1 MIGCNG
7 MLRKAWKENQEKS
20 YRVDIQRAVKE
31 MKAGKNVEEID
42 LGQYKTILAISK
54 FDPQQRCSNAYTVEE
69 INGGLYRFEYQ
80 VKNSA
85 KGIRMNAWI
94 SGIIFLGSICMLWM
108 MGRKII
114 QPFHTMNHL
123 VYELA
128 KGNLSVP
135 LKAEKNKFFG
145 QFLWGLDMLREKLEQ
160 DKIRELEL
168 VKEKKTLLL
177 SLSHDI
183 KTPLS
188 AIDLYAKALSQNLYD
203 SEEKKQEAVLGI
215 EKNAEEI
222 KKYINEIADAAREEF
237 LNLKVSNQE
246 FYLSALVGSI
256 TKYYKEKT
264 EQLHTVFLVDKIQD
278 CLLYGDVN
286 RAVEVMQNV
295 MENAIKYGDGKEI
308 HISFQ
313 EEENCKLI
321 TVENTACSLKEDE
334 IMHVFDSF
342 YRGSNSKKVKGSG
355 LGLYICKEILHKMD
369 GEIFARI
376 IENRFLITIV
386 LRKM

>member
-1 MIGCNG
+1 
-7 MLRKAWKENQEKS
+7 
-20 YRVDIQRAVKE
+20 
-31 MKAGKNVEEID
+31 
-42 LGQYKTILAISK
+42 
-54 FDPQQRCSNAYTVEE
+54 
-69 INGGLYRFEYQ
+69 
-80 VKNSA
+80 
-85 KGIRMNAWI
+85 
-94 SGIIFLGSICMLWM
+94 MLWM
-108 MGRKII
+108 IGRKII

-123 VYELA
+123 VSELA

-135 LKAEKNKFFG
+135 LKAEKSKFFG

-222 KKYINEIADAAREEF
+222 KKYINEIADASREEF

-321 TVENTACSLKEDE
+321 TVENTTCSLKEDE

>member
-1 MIGCNG
+1 
-7 MLRKAWKENQEKS
+7 MLQKEWKDNLEKS
-20 YRVDIQRAVKE
+20 YRVDIQRAVRE
-31 MKAGKNVEEID
+31 MKAGKTAKEVD
-42 LGQYKTILAISK
+42 LGGYKTILAISK
-54 FDPQQRCSNAYTVEE
+54 FNPNKHCSNAYTVED
-69 INGGLYRFEYQ
+69 INGTLYRFEYQ
-80 VKNSA
+80 VKNNA
-85 KGIRMNAWI
+85 KGIQMRYWI
-94 SGIIFLGSICMLWM
+94 SGIIILATIGVFGLI
-108 MGRKII
+108 GRKII
-114 QPFHTMNHL
+114 QPFHAMNHL
-123 VYELA
+123 VSELA

-168 VKEKKTLLL
+168 VREKKTLLL

-222 KKYINEIADAAREEF
+222 KKYINEIADASREEF

-264 EQLHTVFLVDKIQD
+264 KQLHTVFLVDKIQD

-286 RAVEVMQNV
+286 RTVEVMQNV
-295 MENAIKYGDGKEI
+295 IENAIKYGDGKEI

-321 TVENTACSLKEDE
+321 TVENTGCSLKGEE
-334 IMHVFDSF
+334 ITHVFDSF
-342 YRGSNSKKVKGSG
+342 YRGSNSEKVKGSG

>member
-1 MIGCNG
+1 M
-7 MLRKAWKENQEKS
+7 
-20 YRVDIQRAVKE
+20 
-31 MKAGKNVEEID
+31 
-42 LGQYKTILAISK
+42 
-54 FDPQQRCSNAYTVEE
+54 
-69 INGGLYRFEYQ
+69 
-80 VKNSA
+80 
-85 KGIRMNAWI
+85 
-94 SGIIFLGSICMLWM
+94 
-108 MGRKII
+108 
-114 QPFHTMNHL
+114 
-123 VYELA
+123 
-128 KGNLSVP
+128 
-135 LKAEKNKFFG
+135 
-145 QFLWGLDMLREKLEQ
+145 
-160 DKIRELEL
+160 
-168 VKEKKTLLL
+168 

-188 AIDLYAKALSQNLYD
+188 AIDLYAKALSQSLYD

-222 KKYINEIADAAREEF
+222 KKYINEIADASREEF